1 MEVLYKVNN
10 NSFKKKEILS
20 VDKTDNISKEIWHRR
35 LGHFYQNNLNK
46 YLEMHNIKSPLC
58 IDCKISKMKRIT
70 HNGEPPKAKEK
81 LEIIHSDISGPVNP
95 SIDNKKYF
103 ITFMDEFSRKVWIFT
118 LKSKSEAPDII
129 IDFFKYLNNQF
140 KELSIKKI

>member
-1 MEVLYKVNN
+1 MEVLYKANN

-58 IDCKISKMKRIT
+58 IDCKVSKMKRIA
-70 HNGEPPKAKEK
+70 HNGEPPKTKEK
-81 LEIIHSDISGPVNP
+81 LEIIHSDISRPVNS
-95 SIDNKKYF
+95 SI
-103 ITFMDEFSRKVWIFT
+103 V
-118 LKSKSEAPDII
+118 
-129 IDFFKYLNNQF
+129 
-140 KELSIKKI
+140 